1 MTGTIPRMPNVVVA
15 DVVPLVRVGLTAVL
29 RAEGFDVVAEVGSA
43 REVAKAVIE
52 HTPDLVVVGVV
63 NDLAVDEM
71 ARQVREAASG
81 VRLVVMLNRA
91 PRDTLADL
99 LAVDVDALLARS
111 IDPVDLV
118 RAIARVLDG
127 ERHIDPVLVSGEVP
141 DEDVEPMTLTARE
154 REVLGLLAAGSSNRE
169 IASALFVSLATVKT
183 HLAHIYDKLDSRN
196 RNEALGRAMALGLL
210 T

>member
-1 MTGTIPRMPNVVVA
+1 MPNVVVA
-15 DVVPLVRVGLTAVL
+15 DVVPLVRVGLAAVL
-29 RAEGFDVVAEVGSA
+29 RAEGFEVVAEVGSA

-52 HTPDLVVVGVV
+52 HSPDLVVVGVV
-63 NDLAVDEM
+63 NDLAVDEL

-111 IDPVDLV
+111 IDPADLV
-118 RAIARVLDG
+118 RAIARVLVG

-169 IASALFVSLATVKT
+169 IASALFVSLPTVKT

-210 T
+210 S